1 MFLLGI
7 PRAFVF
13 VNIFGAQLDSKLE
26 MRFHNI
32 EPDAFNLSA
41 IIGVSQFVPL
51 GFILKI
57 SILPVYDIDGSVHS
71 SLLLLKSTF
80 KKISF
85 PAFNTR
91 STALPPLCI

>member
-1 MFLLGI
+1 VFLLGI

-51 GFILKI
+51 GFILKNLN
-57 SILPVYDIDGSVHS
+57 SP
-71 SLLLLKSTF
+71 SL
-80 KKISF
+80 
-85 PAFNTR
+85 
-91 STALPPLCI
+91 